1 MWQTSKDCLPSARA
15 VALKHMDKPLNI
27 LVVDDTELNL
37 ALISTFISRLGHTAM
52 LARNGQEAVDLYL
65 ESSPD
70 MILMDVMMPVMDGY
84 QATAEIRKLAGNKW
98 VPVIF
103 LSAKAQDSD
112 LVKGLQAGGDD
123 YLTKPINLQILQAK
137 IKAMQRIAVMQR
149 ELAEKAEQLARYH
162 EENER
167 EQNLAKHLLE
177 RIIQAHKPNDPMV
190 ERLVLP
196 ATRFSGDIIATEFTP
211 DHILHVILADSAG
224 HGLSA
229 ALNVLPVVEVFY
241 GMTKKGY
248 SLSTIVRELNSKIKQ
263 LMPTERFVAAALAAI
278 NFSERTIEIWNGGM
292 PTAYFV
298 GDQGEIKREW
308 RASHPPMGIMSD
320 TDFLSKTETFHWN
333 EPGRLFLYSDGLVEA
348 ENEVGERFG
357 SDRVRQALKEKC
369 DQGQFWYLIAE
380 ANKFMGLDSAT
391 DDISIAAIRC
401 PMTPVG
407 EGVIHAEPPLVAP
420 VEPSESRL
428 TVKLSPPELKSFDV
442 LPWLVNWLNQLRFS
456 QRQCQ
461 EMFLILSEL
470 YNNAL
475 DHGVLALDSRLK
487 HQADGFGHY
496 LDMREERLVGLQHG
510 SIEIELE
517 RVQESQVP
525 YLKLR
530 VMDSGKGFP
539 VDSILSADISSSTR
553 PAGRG
558 IVLVKTMCAEVK
570 YQGCGNEVTALY
582 RLQ

>member
-1 MWQTSKDCLPSARA
+1 
-15 VALKHMDKPLNI
+15 MDKPLNI
-27 LVVDDTELNL
+27 LVVDDTEPNL
-37 ALISTFISRLGHTAM
+37 ALISAFISKLGHTAI
-52 LARNGQEAVDLYL
+52 LARNGQEAVDTYRD
-65 ESSPD
+65 SSPD
-70 MILMDVMMPVMDGY
+70 MVLMDVMMPVMDGY

-112 LVKGLQAGGDD
+112 LVRGLQVGGDD
-123 YLTKPINLQILQAK
+123 YLTKPINLPILQAK
-137 IKAMQRIAVMQR
+137 IKAMLRIAGMQR
-149 ELAEKAEQLARYH
+149 EIAEKAEQLERYH
-162 EENER
+162 AENER
-167 EQNLAKHLLE
+167 EQDLAKHLLE
-177 RIIQAHKPNDPMV
+177 KIIRANKPNDQMV
-190 ERLVLP
+190 ERLIFP
-196 ATRFSGDIIATEFTP
+196 AAHFSGDIIATEFTP
-211 DHILHVILADSAG
+211 NNILHVILADSAG

-229 ALNVLPVVEVFY
+229 ALNALPVAEVFY

-248 SLSTIVRELNSKIKQ
+248 GLSTIVRELNSKIKQ

-298 GDQGEIKREW
+298 DDNGEIMREW
-308 RASHPPMGIMSD
+308 RAAHPPMGIMSNA
-320 TDFLSKTETFHWN
+320 DFLSRTEIFQWN

-357 SDRVRQALKEKC
+357 TDRVLQALKEKC
-369 DQGQFWYLIAE
+369 DQGQFWYLVA
-380 ANKFMGLDSAT
+380 AASKFMGLDIAA
-391 DDISIAAIRC
+391 DDISIAAIYC
-401 PMTPVG
+401 PMAPVG
-407 EGVIHAEPPLVAP
+407 EGIAQPEQPSTTP

-428 TVKLSPPELKSFDV
+428 AVKLSPLELKSFDV
-442 LPWLVNWLNQLRFS
+442 LPWLINWLNQLRFS

-475 DHGVLALDSRLK
+475 DHGVLALDSTLK
-487 HQADGFGHY
+487 HQEDGFGRY
-496 LDMREERLVGLQHG
+496 LEMREERLVGLQHG

-530 VMDSGKGFP
+530 IEDSGNGFP
-539 VDSILSADISSSTR
+539 VDAILNADISSSTR
-553 PAGRG
+553 LAGRG
-558 IVLVKTMCAEVK
+558 IILVKSLCAEVK
-570 YQGCGNEVTALY
+570 YPGCGNEVIALY

>member
-1 MWQTSKDCLPSARA
+1 M
-15 VALKHMDKPLNI
+15 VKPLNI
-27 LVVDDTELNL
+27 LVVDDTETNL
-37 ALISTFISRLGHTAM
+37 ALISAFISRLGHATI
-52 LARNGQEAVDLYL
+52 LARNGQEAIDLYRN
-65 ESSPD
+65 SSPD
-70 MILMDVMMPVMDGY
+70 MVLMDVMMPIMDGY
-84 QATAEIRKLAGNKW
+84 QATAEIRKLAGDKW

-112 LVKGLQAGGDD
+112 LVRGLQAGGDD

-137 IKAMQRIAVMQR
+137 IKAMQRIAGMQH
-149 ELAEKAEQLARYH
+149 EIAEKAEQLARYH
-162 EENER
+162 AENEC

-177 RIIQAHKPNDPMV
+177 RIIRANKPNDPMV

-211 DHILHVILADSAG
+211 NNILHVILADGTG

-229 ALNVLPVVEVFY
+229 ALNVLPVVDVFY
-241 GMTKKGY
+241 GMTEKGY

-263 LMPTERFVAAALAAI
+263 LMPTERFVAATLAAI
-278 NFSERTIEIWNGGM
+278 NFSERTIDIWNGGM

-298 GDQGEIKREW
+298 NDNGEIMREW
-308 RASHPPMGIMSD
+308 QAAHPPIGIMSNA
-320 TDFLSKTETFHWN
+320 DFLSKTETFHWN

-348 ENEVGERFG
+348 ENDAGERFG
-357 SDRVRQALKEKC
+357 TDRVLRALKEKC
-369 DQGQFWYLIAE
+369 DQGQFWYLVAA
-380 ANKFMGLDSAT
+380 ANKFMGLDNAA
-391 DDISIAAIRC
+391 DDISIAAIHC
-401 PMTPVG
+401 PMASVG
-407 EGVIHAEPPLVAP
+407 EEFVQPDQPSAAP

-428 TVKLSPPELKSFDV
+428 AVKLSPLELKSFDV
-442 LPWLVNWLNQLRFS
+442 LPWLINWLNQLGFS
-456 QRQCQ
+456 QRQCR

-487 HQADGFGHY
+487 HQEDGFGRY
-496 LDMREERLVGLQHG
+496 LDLREERLVGLQHG

-530 VMDSGKGFP
+530 VRDSGSGFP
-539 VDSILSADISSSTR
+539 ADSILDADISFSTR
-553 PAGRG
+553 AAGRG
-558 IVLVKTMCAEVK
+558 IVLVKSLCTEVK
-570 YQGCGNEVTALY
+570 YPGCGNEVIALY

>member
-1 MWQTSKDCLPSARA
+1 MQ
-15 VALKHMDKPLNI
+15 H
-27 LVVDDTELNL
+27 
-37 ALISTFISRLGHTAM
+37 
-52 LARNGQEAVDLYL
+52 
-65 ESSPD
+65 
-70 MILMDVMMPVMDGY
+70 
-84 QATAEIRKLAGNKW
+84 EI
-98 VPVIF
+98 
-103 LSAKAQDSD
+103 
-112 LVKGLQAGGDD
+112 
-123 YLTKPINLQILQAK
+123 
-137 IKAMQRIAVMQR
+137 
-149 ELAEKAEQLARYH
+149 AEKAEQLAIYH
-162 EENER
+162 SENER

-177 RIIQAHKPNDPMV
+177 RIIRAHKPNDPMV

-196 ATRFSGDIIATEFTP
+196 ATRFSGDVIATEFTP
-211 DHILHVILADSAG
+211 NNILHVILADSAG

-248 SLSTIVRELNSKIKQ
+248 SLSTIARELNSKIKQ

-298 GDQGEIKREW
+298 DDNGEIMREW
-308 RASHPPMGIMSD
+308 RASHPPMGIMSNV
-320 TDFLSKTETFHWN
+320 DFLSKTETFHWN
-333 EPGRLFLYSDGLVEA
+333 VPGRLFLYSDGLVEV
-348 ENEVGERFG
+348 ENDAGERFG
-357 SDRVRQALKEKC
+357 TDRVLQALKEKC
-369 DQGQFWYLIAE
+369 DQGQFWYLVAA
-380 ANKFMGLDSAT
+380 ANKFMGLDNSA
-391 DDISIAAIRC
+391 DDISIAAIHC
-401 PMTPVG
+401 PMVPVG
-407 EGVIHAEPPLVAP
+407 EGFVQPEQTSTPP

-428 TVKLSPPELKSFDV
+428 AVKLSPPEIKSFDV
-442 LPWLVNWLNQLRFS
+442 LPWLINWLNQLGFS

-475 DHGVLALDSRLK
+475 DHGVLALDSGLK
-487 HQADGFGHY
+487 HQEDGFGRY

-510 SIEIELE
+510 AIEIDLE

-530 VMDSGKGFP
+530 IMDSGKGFST
-539 VDSILSADISSSTR
+539 DSILNRDISSSTS

-558 IVLVKTMCAEVK
+558 IILVKSLCAEVK
-570 YQGCGNEVTALY
+570 YPGCGNEVIALY